1 MRVKRHTGQ
10 SADTEIDM
18 TPMLDI
24 VFIMLIFF
32 IVTTSFI
39 KEAGVDVRRPDA
51 STAQRQEASSIYV
64 AVTADGQIWI
74 DRQEVD
80 LRALRSQVER
90 LRLENPEAAAVVQ
103 ADTDARHGLVVK
115 VMDELRLGGVET
127 ISVAATVQ

>member
-10 SADTEIDM
+10 VNDTEIDM

-39 KEAGVDVRRPDA
+39 KEAGVDVTRPDA
-51 STAQRQEASSIYV
+51 TTAQRQEASSIYV
-64 AVTADGQIWI
+64 AVTADGEVWI
-74 DRQEVD
+74 DRQMVD
-80 LRALRSQVER
+80 LRSLRSQVER

-115 VMDELRLGGVET
+115 VMDQLRLGGVQT
-127 ISVAATVQ
+127 ISVAATQN

>member
-10 SADTEIDM
+10 VNESEIDM

-39 KEAGVDVRRPDA
+39 KEAGVDVKRPDA

-64 AVTADGQIWI
+64 AVTQDGEVWI
-74 DRQEVD
+74 DRQMVD

-115 VMDELRLGGVET
+115 VMDQLRLGGVET
-127 ISVAATVQ
+127 ISVAATKN

>member
-10 SADTEIDM
+10 ANETEIDM

-39 KEAGVDVRRPDA
+39 KEAGVEVKRPDA

-64 AVTADGQIWI
+64 AVTDDGEIWI
-74 DRQEVD
+74 DRQMVD

-90 LRLENPEAAAVVQ
+90 LRIDNPEAAAVLQ

-115 VMDELRLGGVET
+115 VMDQLRLGGVET
-127 ISVAATVQ
+127 ISVAATKN

>member
-10 SADTEIDM
+10 VNDTEIDM

-39 KEAGVDVRRPDA
+39 KEAGVDVKRPDA

-64 AVTADGQIWI
+64 AVTADGEIWI
-74 DRQEVD
+74 DRQAVD

-90 LRLENPEAAAVVQ
+90 MRLENPEAAAVVQ

-115 VMDELRLGGVET
+115 VMDQLRLGGVKT
-127 ISVAATVQ
+127 ISVAATQP

>member
-10 SADTEIDM
+10 VNETEIDM

-32 IVTTSFI
+32 IVTTSFV
-39 KEAGVDVRRPDA
+39 KEAGVDVKRPDA

-64 AVTADGQIWI
+64 AVTADGEVWV
-74 DRQEVD
+74 DRQQVD
-80 LRALRSQVER
+80 LRALRSRVER

-103 ADTDARHGLVVK
+103 ADVDARHGLVVK
-115 VMDELRLGGVET
+115 VMDQLRLGGVSS
-127 ISVAATVQ
+127 IAVAATSN

>member
-10 SADTEIDM
+10 VNDTEIDM

-39 KEAGVDVRRPDA
+39 KEAGVDVKRPDA
-51 STAQRQEASSIYV
+51 TTAQRQEASSIYV
-64 AVTADGQIWI
+64 AVTKDGEIWI
-74 DRQEVD
+74 DRQMVD
-80 LRALRSQVER
+80 LRTLRSQVER
-90 LRLENPEAAAVVQ
+90 LRLENPEAAAVLQ

-115 VMDELRLGGVET
+115 VMDQLRLGGVET
-127 ISVAATVQ
+127 ISVAATQN